1 MIAIRRKKVDT
12 SRQDDVHDFTKVVGR
27 IVVGSGCWFGL
38 ATVSIVGSTV
48 ALTTIE
54 YEPGAVA
61 DFNGLFETLAPPDV
75 HDAYHERWSDDNG
88 SSHVRAALVG
98 PSLSCRSKTFSSCWV
113 RGKRSSAS
121 NVTLDFAS
129 SHWAHR

>member
-98 PSLSCRSKTFSSCWV
+98 PSLSLPFEDGQLMLGTWQEIIRFECDTRL
-113 RGKRSSAS
+113 RQ
-121 NVTLDFAS
+121 
-129 SHWAHR
+129 

>member
-12 SRQDDVHDFTKVVGR
+12 SRQGDVHDLTKVAGR
-27 IVVGSGCWFGL
+27 IVAGSWCWSGL
-38 ATVSIVGSTV
+38 ATVSIVGSTA

-75 HDAYHERWSDDNG
+75 HYAHHERWSDANG

-98 PSLSCRSKTFSSCWV
+98 PSLSLPFEDGQLMLGTWQEIIRFECDTRL
-113 RGKRSSAS
+113 RQ
-121 NVTLDFAS
+121 
-129 SHWAHR
+129 